1 MKSRKILLIKINMNR
16 KADFKLL
23 FIYSDLLDT
32 STEKRLKLKTGGK
45 DELERDMEEF
55 ENNLALTSGIG
66 LKKLSKGAKRK
77 ALAGELRLSDDVKR
91 KLGEANGLYIG
102 RDYGAA
108 IDILQSIITD
118 HPNAHPAWNTLGLV
132 HEELGNK
139 AKSLQ
144 LRMVAAHMCNDTS
157 LWKEL
162 GQKSM

>member
-1 MKSRKILLIKINMNR
+1 MREHSELLNNSASQR
-16 KADFKLL
+16 
-23 FIYSDLLDT
+23 T
-32 STEKRLKLKTGGK
+32 KLKTGGQ

-66 LKKLSKGAKRK
+66 IKNLSKSARKR
-77 ALAGELRLSDDVKR
+77 ALVGEVRLSDEVKR
-91 KLGEANGLYIG
+91 KLGEANGLYIA

-108 IDILQSIITD
+108 IDILQSIIKEN
-118 HPNAHPAWNTLGLV
+118 PKAHPAWNTLGLV
-132 HEELGNK
+132 HQELQNK
-139 AKSLQ
+139 ERSLQ

>member
-1 MKSRKILLIKINMNR
+1 MDRSAN
-16 KADFKLL
+16 
-23 FIYSDLLDT
+23 
-32 STEKRLKLKTGGK
+32 KRSKLKTGGQ
-45 DELERDMEEF
+45 DEMEKDMEEF

-66 LKKLSKGAKRK
+66 LKNLDKGAKKR
-77 ALAGELRLSDDVKR
+77 ALNGELRLSYSVKR
-91 KLGEANGLYIG
+91 KLGEANGLYIA

-108 IDILQSIITD
+108 IDILQEVIKDNS
-118 HPNAHPAWNTLGLV
+118 NAHPAWNTLGLV

>member
-1 MKSRKILLIKINMNR
+1 MDNS
-16 KADFKLL
+16 AA
-23 FIYSDLLDT
+23 
-32 STEKRLKLKTGGK
+32 KRLKLKTGGQ
-45 DELERDMEEF
+45 DEMEKDMEDF
-55 ENNLALTSGIG
+55 ESNLALTSGIG
-66 LKKLSKGAKRK
+66 LKNLDKGARKR
-77 ALAGELRLSDDVKR
+77 AMIGELRLTDEVKR
-91 KLGEANGLYIG
+91 KLGEANGLYIA

-108 IDILQSIITD
+108 IDILQEVIKD
-118 HPNAHPAWNTLGLV
+118 NPNAHPAWNTLGLV

>member
-1 MKSRKILLIKINMNR
+1 MH
-16 KADFKLL
+16 
-23 FIYSDLLDT
+23 SDLLDNSAAQRT
-32 STEKRLKLKTGGK
+32 KLKTGGQ

-66 LKKLSKGAKRK
+66 IKNLSKSARKR
-77 ALAGELRLSDDVKR
+77 ALMGEIRLSDEVKR
-91 KLGEANGLYIG
+91 KLGVANGLYIA

-108 IDILQSIITD
+108 IDILQEVIKDNS
-118 HPNAHPAWNTLGLV
+118 NAHPAWNTLGLV

-144 LRMVAAHMCNDTS
+144 LRMVAAHMCNDVS

>member
-1 MKSRKILLIKINMNR
+1 MREHSE
-16 KADFKLL
+16 
-23 FIYSDLLDT
+23 LLDNST
-32 STEKRLKLKTGGK
+32 SQRSKLKTGGQ

-66 LKKLSKGAKRK
+66 LKNLSKSAKRR
-77 ALAGELRLSDDVKR
+77 ALAGEVRLSDEVKR
-91 KLGEANGLYIG
+91 KLGEANGLYIA

-108 IDILQSIITD
+108 IDILQGIIRD
-118 HPNAHPAWNTLGLV
+118 NPNAHPAWNTLGLV
-132 HEELGNK
+132 HQELGNK

>member
-1 MKSRKILLIKINMNR
+1 MNNS
-16 KADFKLL
+16 AA
-23 FIYSDLLDT
+23 
-32 STEKRLKLKTGGK
+32 KRLKLKTGGQ
-45 DELERDMEEF
+45 DEMEKDMEDF

-66 LKKLSKGAKRK
+66 LKNLDKGAKKRTMT
-77 ALAGELRLSDDVKR
+77 GELRLSDEVKR
-91 KLGEANGLYIG
+91 KLGEANGLYIA

-108 IDILQSIITD
+108 IDILQEVIKD
-118 HPNAHPAWNTLGLV
+118 NPNAHPAWNTLGLV